1 MALIEVGELPPLVD
15 EPSYAAIDIKEFV
28 ASGMDVARVEHAGKT
43 TSAICALLRKYVR
56 DHPDECAGVGVARRQ
71 GKAYLYRKESA

>member
-1 MALIEVGELPPLVD
+1 MALVEVRALPPLVD

-28 ASGMDVARVEHAGKT
+28 ASGMDVARVEHAGKRA
-43 TSAICALLRKYVR
+43 TSVCALLRKYVR

-71 GKAYLYRKESA
+71 GKAYLYRKETA